1 MCAYQILSAF
11 SSKNVWTLLK
21 AFITY
26 VRPKLEYNSPVW
38 NPYPKKDTLLLES
51 VQKKFTRNV
60 FLRCNIPFRSDA
72 DRLDKLGIKSLEYRR
87 LQFDIILMFKI
98 YHKLSDLQFDN
109 YCEHC
114 DRKYNFLTFILI
126 TLKLNP
132 NFAPILNNFVISF
145 SFVLLMFGIN
155 YLMTEFLQP
164 ILLY

>member
-1 MCAYQILSAF
+1 MCAYQILRAF
-11 SSKNVWTLLK
+11 SSKHVWTLLK

-38 NPYPKKDTLLLES
+38 NPYLKKDTLLLKS

-60 FLRCNIPFRSDA
+60 FLRCNIPFRSYA
-72 DRLDKLGIKSLEYRR
+72 DRLDKLGIKSLECRR

-109 YCEHC
+109 YFEHC
-114 DRKYNFLTFILI
+114 ESITSVLI

-155 YLMTEFLQP
+155 YLMT
-164 ILLY
+164 